1 MKYTIQVNDY
11 MTPVDVELTTTE
23 AAGVIRTL
31 KAIIESDPDALVNME
46 DEDGTEYVNNY
57 HPWVNRNELIIKQ
70 IIERAETYEQGKMM
84 REDSE
89 VEINIGEG
97 EVWLAD
103 YSESRGGSELVE
115 QLCDENM
122 INLARLRDEV
132 NKRNWYM
139 VYA

>member
-11 MTPVDVELTTTE
+11 MTPVDVELTSTE

-57 HPWVNRNELIIKQ
+57 HPWVDRNELIIKQ
-70 IIERAETYEQGKMM
+70 IIEKAETYEQGKMM

-103 YSESRGGSELVE
+103 YSESRGGSEPGSAGE
-115 QLCDENM
+115 YQADERAGVAG
-122 INLARLRDEV
+122 LSWRVSGR
-132 NKRNWYM
+132 
-139 VYA
+139 

>member
-11 MTPVDVELTTTE
+11 MTPVDVELTSTE

-31 KAIIESDPDALVNME
+31 KAIIESDLDALVNME

-57 HPWVNRNELIIKQ
+57 HPWVDRNELIIKQ
-70 IIERAETYEQGKMM
+70 IIERVETYEQGKMM

-103 YSESRGGSELVE
+103 YSKSRGGSELVE
-115 QLCDENM
+115 QLCDEDM
-122 INLARLRDEV
+122 INMARLEEEV
-132 NKRNWYM
+132 NRRHWCIA
-139 VYA
+139 YA

>member
-11 MTPVDVELTTTE
+11 MTPVDVELTSTE

-103 YSESRGGSELVE
+103 YSKSRGGSELVE

-122 INLARLRDEV
+122 INIARLEEEV
-132 NKRNWYM
+132 NRRHWCM
-139 VYA
+139 TYA

>member
-11 MTPVDVELTTTE
+11 MTPVDVELTSTE
-23 AAGVIRTL
+23 AAGVIKTL

-57 HPWVNRNELIIKQ
+57 HPWVDRNELIIKQ
-70 IIERAETYEQGKMM
+70 IIERAETYERGKMM

-89 VEINIGEG
+89 IEINIGEG

-103 YSESRGGSELVE
+103 YSKSRGGSELVE

-122 INLARLRDEV
+122 INIARLEEEV
-132 NKRNWYM
+132 NRRHWC
-139 VYA
+139 VAYA

>member
-11 MTPVDVELTTTE
+11 MTPVNVELTSTE

-57 HPWVNRNELIIKQ
+57 HPWVDRNELIIKQ
-70 IIERAETYEQGKMM
+70 IIEKAETYEQGKMM

-115 QLCDENM
+115 QLCDEDM
-122 INLARLRDEV
+122 INPVRLREEV
-132 NKRNWYM
+132 NKRHWYM

>member
-1 MKYTIQVNDY
+1 MKYIIQVNDY
-11 MTPVDVELTTTE
+11 MTPVDVELTSTE

-57 HPWVNRNELIIKQ
+57 YPWVDRNELIIKQ

-115 QLCDENM
+115 QLCDEDM
-122 INLARLRDEV
+122 INPVRLREEV
-132 NKRNWYM
+132 NKRHWYM

>member
-1 MKYTIQVNDY
+1 MKYTIQVNDC
-11 MTPVDVELTTTE
+11 MTPVDVELTSTE

-57 HPWVNRNELIIKQ
+57 HPWVDRNELIIKQ
-70 IIERAETYEQGKMM
+70 IIERAETYERGKMM

-89 VEINIGEG
+89 IEINIGEG

-103 YSESRGGSELVE
+103 YSKSRGGSELVE

-122 INLARLRDEV
+122 INIARLEEEV
-132 NKRNWYM
+132 NRRHWC
-139 VYA
+139 VAYA